1 MDKLINFLKYW
12 LPPLLWAGIIFY
24 LSDVPNLSSGMVVFW
39 DVFLRK
45 LAHAGI
51 FGILFLLIWR
61 ALYFGQKIDF
71 KKTLIWSLILAVGY
85 AFSDEAHQYF
95 VPERQAKLL
104 DVGFDSLGIFLVAFC
119 LIYLKIKSA
128 AVWLA
133 GRFKFKQS

>member
-1 MDKLINFLKYW
+1 M
-12 LPPLLWAGIIFY
+12 A
-24 LSDVPNLSSGMVVFW
+24 VFW
-39 DVFLRK
+39 DVFFRK

-61 ALYFGQKIDF
+61 ALKIGHNFNF
-71 KKTLIWSLILAVGY
+71 KKAIIWSLVLAVGY

-119 LIYLKIKSA
+119 LIYLKNKKRRGLDSRT
-128 AVWLA
+128 L
-133 GRFKFKQS
+133 